1 MWTCGRDLRRVREER
16 AGDVL
21 VLKDVL
27 ALRACLFLH
36 SAGKI
41 EVFAAGALCASLADP
56 FTVLAQCSG
65 KQQ

>member
-1 MWTCGRDLRRVREER
+1 M
-16 AGDVL
+16 
-21 VLKDVL
+21 LKAVL
-27 ALRACLFLH
+27 ALKVRQVFLE

-41 EVFAAGALCASLADP
+41 EVFAAGALCVSLADP